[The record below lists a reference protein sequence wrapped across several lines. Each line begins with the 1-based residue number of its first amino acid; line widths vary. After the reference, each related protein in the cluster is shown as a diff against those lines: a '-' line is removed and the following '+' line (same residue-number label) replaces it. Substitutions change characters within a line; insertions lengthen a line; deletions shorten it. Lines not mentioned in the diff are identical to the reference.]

1 MVDFE
6 NMMETDLRDNINE
19 IVEEYKSAMEL
30 FLSNCKESF
39 TDQDR
44 VIEKNKIDQRLLD
57 L

>member
-44 VIEKNKIDQRLLD
+44 VIEKNKIDQRLID

>member
-1 MVDFE
+1 
-6 NMMETDLRDNINE
+6 METELRDSINE

-30 FLSNCKESF
+30 FLSNCKEAF

-44 VIEKNKIDQRLLD
+44 VIEKNKIDQKLLD